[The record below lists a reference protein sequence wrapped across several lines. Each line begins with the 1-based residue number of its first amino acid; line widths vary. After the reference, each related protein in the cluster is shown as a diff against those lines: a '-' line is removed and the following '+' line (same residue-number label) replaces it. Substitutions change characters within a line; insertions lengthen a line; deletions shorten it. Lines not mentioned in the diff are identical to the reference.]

1 MKRDFSPLR
10 LLRRRKLGL
19 ALGGGGARGLAHIGV
34 LKVLEEENLR
44 PDFVAGTSVGS
55 LVGALHCCGY
65 TWRQIH
71 DVAASTNWNDL
82 ASVVVPRMGLVNT
95 KKLERLVDRLVGG
108 KSFEELS
115 VPLRVVAT
123 DITRGEEVILAQGPV
138 SRAVR
143 ASASIPG
150 IFEPT
155 RWEGRLLV
163 DGGLLDNVPTGVV
176 RDMGAKVVIAVNLS
190 GERSATRPPENIL
203 DVMLYSLQVL
213 IHGQSLRGT
222 AAADVPVVPDLTGF
236 SYSNLGRL
244 EEMVERGEAA
254 MRAALPA
261 LRRRLRHG

>member
-1 MKRDFSPLR
+1 
-10 LLRRRKLGL
+10 
-19 ALGGGGARGLAHIGV
+19 
-34 LKVLEEENLR
+34 
-44 PDFVAGTSVGS
+44 
-55 LVGALHCCGY
+55 
-65 TWRQIH
+65 
-71 DVAASTNWNDL
+71 
-82 ASVVVPRMGLVNT
+82 
-95 KKLERLVDRLVGG
+95 
-108 KSFEELS
+108 
-115 VPLRVVAT
+115 LRVVAT
-123 DITRGEEVILAQGPV
+123 DITRGEEVVLSQGPV

-213 IHGQSLRGT
+213 IYGQSVRGT
-222 AAADVPVVPDLTGF
+222 AEADVPVVPDLVGF
-236 SYSNLGRL
+236 SYRNLGRL
-244 EEMVERGEAA
+244 EEMVERGETA

-261 LRRRLRHG
+261 LRRRLRRP